1 MNGRP
6 PQTTEVWRVH
16 DPIAA
21 SRRTVMRAVAVQ
33 AAIVGLVALSFLA
46 VQGGRYAL
54 AALVG
59 ALALAAGNALVAG
72 MALGGVVQARVAFA
86 RLLLGTA
93 LKWLVAGVVF
103 AVGVGVWRL
112 PGPAMLA
119 GLAAGLLAYLAALN
133 LRVANRTSKG
143 RS

>member
-1 MNGRP
+1 M
-6 PQTTEVWRVH
+6 H

-21 SRRTVMRAVAVQ
+21 SRRSVLRAVVVQ
-33 AAIVGLVALSFLA
+33 AAVVGLVALSFLA
-46 VQGGRYAL
+46 TKGGWHAL

-59 ALALAAGNALVAG
+59 GLALAAGNALVAG

-93 LKWLVAGVVF
+93 LKWLVAGMVL
-103 AVGVGVWRL
+103 ALGMGVWRL
-112 PGPAMLA
+112 PALPMLA

-133 LRVANRTSKG
+133 LRVGNRTSKG

>member
-1 MNGRP
+1 M
-6 PQTTEVWRVH
+6 H
-16 DPIAA
+16 DPIAT

-33 AAIVGLVALSFLA
+33 AAVVGLVALPFLS
-46 VQGGRYAL
+46 GGWRHAM

-59 ALALAAGNALVAG
+59 GLAMVAGNALVAWT
-72 MALGGVVQARVAFA
+72 ALGGVVPARVAFA

-93 LKWLVAGVVF
+93 LKWLVAGVVI

-112 PGPAMLA
+112 PALPMLA

-133 LRVANRTSKG
+133 LRVGNRTSKG

>member
-1 MNGRP
+1 M
-6 PQTTEVWRVH
+6 H

-21 SRRTVMRAVAVQ
+21 SRRAVMRAVVVQ
-33 AAIVGLVALSFLA
+33 AVAVGLVALLFLG
-46 VQGGRYAL
+46 VKGGGHAL

-59 ALALAAGNALVAG
+59 GLALVAGNALVAG

-93 LKWLVAGVVF
+93 LKWLVAGAVF

-133 LRVANRTSKG
+133 CVWQTGHPRVDRE
-143 RS
+143 R